1 MFVPTRTRHR
11 QSLPPW
17 ITSESS
23 HLLKK
28 MQTQKKLLAAKPT
41 SYRRSKIVELEN
53 LVSKS
58 CEEDRV
64 HYQEKLFNTRDTGRT
79 FKHLKCLKKTASLP
93 LSMQFRNE
101 STQSAFRKA
110 EMFNDYFH
118 SVFAPKV
125 DYNLNNM
132 PVSNVSLTKFRIS
145 KAKLRSIISDLDVNK
160 TRGPNGYPPSF
171 FVDSVEGMIHA
182 LHLLL
187 KNIKSLRKI
196 PKCWKR
202 AAVSPIHKRGEKFL
216 VENYYRPISLLDI
229 DSEILGKCMYS
240 PLYEHFV
247 TSLSSRQHGFVR
259 QKSTKTNMLA
269 FLQAVYKALDKD
281 QRSDVVALYTD
292 FSKAFDKVCHYFLL
306 CKVANLG
313 VKGCLLELLRDYLS
327 ERKQIV
333 CVDNVS
339 SRPKDVTSGVHQG
352 SLLGQ
357 LLFCIFIN
365 DLLEALAF
373 SDSYLFA
380 DDLKFLSVNL
390 TELQV
395 QTDLQSLK
403 KWVNKNRTALA
414 TDKCAKLTFRGK
426 DTIFKLSGEP
436 LKTEAN
442 VGDLGI
448 TLTSD
453 LTWNMH
459 ISEKVA
465 KANRVFYLLRR
476 NVSQSVGARIKL
488 GLYKSLVLPFLLYGI
503 QCIHLSEASMIILE
517 KLQRRAVKWIC
528 GTGKYGQQLR
538 FLNILPLP
546 MHIQILNLLTLSNFR
561 TNFCTSNPTTVWLYR
576 VKLRPQEAKKSLSF
590 PKVELGTEKAMNE
603 FVFRTSRLANRV
615 NQHANFEEPVGLKR
629 RLIKLFWRV
638 VEATYDGLNSCTWL
652 ISCDCQNCREKGT
665 IF

>member
-1 MFVPTRTRHR
+1 MFDPTRTIHR
-11 QSLPPW
+11 QNLPPW

-28 MQTQKKLLAAKPT
+28 MQTQKRLLVAKPT
-41 SYRRSKIVELEN
+41 SYRRNKIVELEN

-64 HYQEKLFNTRDTGRT
+64 HYQEKLFNTRDTGRI

-101 STQSAFRKA
+101 STQSVFRKA
-110 EMFNDYFH
+110 EMFNEYFH

-125 DYNLNNM
+125 DYNLSNI
-132 PVSNVSLTKFRIS
+132 PVSNVSLTNFSTS
-145 KAKLRSIISDLDVNK
+145 KAKLRSIISDLDVSK

-171 FVDSVEGMIHA
+171 FVNSGEGMIHA

-187 KNIKSLRKI
+187 KNIKRLRKI

-202 AAVSPIHKRGEKFL
+202 AVVSPIHKKGEKFL
-216 VENYYRPISLLDI
+216 EENYRPISLLDI
-229 DSEILGKCMYS
+229 DSKIPEKCMYS
-240 PLYEHFV
+240 PLYEHVV

-259 QKSTKTNMLA
+259 QKSTITNMLA

-281 QRSDVVALYTD
+281 QHSGVVAFYTD
-292 FSKAFDKVCHYFLL
+292 NSKAFDKVSHYLLL
-306 CKVANLG
+306 CKVASLG
-313 VKGCLLELLRDYLS
+313 VNGCLLELLHDYHS
-327 ERKQIV
+327 DRKQIRQ
-333 CVDNVS
+333 VDNVS
-339 SRPKDVTSGVHQG
+339 SRPKDVTGGVPQG
-352 SLLGQ
+352 SLLGP

-365 DLLEALAF
+365 DPPEALAF

-395 QTDLQSLK
+395 QTDLQSLEI
-403 KWVNKNRTALA
+403 WVKKNRMAPA
-414 TDKCAKLTFRGK
+414 TEKCAKLTFRGK
-426 DTIFKLSGEP
+426 DTFFKLFGES

-442 VGDLGI
+442 VRDLGI

-459 ISEKVA
+459 ISKKVA
-465 KANRVFYLLRR
+465 KANGVLYLLRR

-488 GLYKSLVLPFLLYGI
+488 GLYKSLVLPILLYGI
-503 QCIHLSEASMIILE
+503 QCIQLSKASMIILE
-517 KLQRRAVKWIC
+517 KLQKRAVKWIC
-528 GTGKYGQQLR
+528 GTGKYGQELR

-546 MHIQILNLLTLSNFR
+546 MHIQILNLLTLSNTR
-561 TNFCTSNPTTVWLYR
+561 TNFCTSNPTTVTLLQSQTAPSR
-576 VKLRPQEAKKSLSF
+576 SKEAFKL
-590 PKVELGTEKAMNE
+590 PKTRTEKARNE

-615 NQHANFEEPVGLKR
+615 NQHANFEEPVGPKR

-638 VEATYDGLNSCTWL
+638 VEGTYDELNSCTWL
-652 ISCDCQNCREKGT
+652 IACDCQNCREKWT